1 MSNKDQLFSYFNL
14 SFDENDLNLQD
25 TSFNLLNQIIEKIVI
40 LRHKK
45 NINSFKYS
53 STGDIYEELYALY
66 SSKKSK
72 EQIELLAK
80 EIYEYIGEAVP
91 LSRII
96 TDIESCLEYLSFMSG
111 VYSPTSLTEN
121 LSEAIQDDNY
131 ESAYSII
138 SQSFKNNRFYHEIIG
153 YNLIQYIQK
162 NDDNFQKLVNAIAKD
177 IEKLH
182 KSNPNYIQ
190 DLKYQQET
198 HPDKYLNLDIIQAIQ
213 NQKYQEVASVIA
225 KKIIDNK
232 DYHELTA
239 FIDSYMEE
247 VGKDFISFIA
257 SKTMDPISLFCNKV
271 LNHAEDKWK
280 REETEKIKAS
290 TKGHLKVTEKLKNRY
305 YKSRVM
311 EYIEHCIKDE
321 IYTALDFDSQES
333 MKSYLKTEIE
343 KSLQNLL
350 ASKKQ
355 KPKTNLDLTIL
366 LEILQNDF
374 LSSGKI
380 NEAFLIDEYQKKT
393 GVTISKEDA
402 KNIANKV
409 NYLRYRFMKNVEERF
424 DFHISDS
431 WFDTSKRDFDFNVT
445 NFGVVDNTRIQ
456 NVISMLR
463 EKIDEEEAKKILHN
477 KNIKDVIFLLPF
489 VGLVEELDIDSFINI
504 LMHIDEIEE
513 KIGKTSKLQEGNVK
527 SQESSFILLKN
538 LNNVI
543 DLARGLSR
551 TNTGFKIALGDT
563 VLSKIPDFETDIY
576 MKYYIDMINGPRK
589 SIPPINMTIQNRH
602 YNSGDSLDPNRLL
615 LEFYPIDSINS
626 CVKIGSGTSNN
637 ALLEDSGDA
646 ILVRNDKN
654 EIITR
659 VLVYRRGNVVQLIS
673 KVIDI
678 PASDLQV
685 YEEIAKY
692 IIQQARE
699 KQDNIDFVFI
709 NQHSIL
715 GNTDQY
721 VKVDDGDFKESFPHA
736 DTVGSAYLLCSKEE
750 YTDDKAIKGKLDF
763 KAKPLATYEEY
774 RQDVIVATDSN
785 NTKRINDYKYTS
797 LDSIEE
803 KVMRLRII
811 KKTMDTVGT
820 FSNNTNFKELK
831 KELDGIERFIPIEYE
846 KVVLGEDWYTA
857 IKKDGTIEELKLP
870 RKNKLEMEKEI
881 QIAKEKLGIDLDI
894 MFMEQNH
901 QATDSYNKKNTY

>member
-25 TSFNLLNQIIEKIVI
+25 ASFNLLNQIIEKIVI
-40 LRHKK
+40 LRYKK
-45 NINSFKYS
+45 SLDSFKYS
-53 STGDIYEELYALY
+53 STGDIYEELFSLY
-66 SSKKSK
+66 SSKNSK
-72 EQIELLAK
+72 EQVELFAK
-80 EIYEYIGEAVP
+80 DIYEYIGEAVP

-111 VYSPTSLTEN
+111 VYSPTSLTEK
-121 LSEAIQDDNY
+121 LSGAIQGDDY

-153 YNLIQYIQK
+153 YNLIQYITK
-162 NDDNFQKLVNAIAKD
+162 NDDNFQKLVNAITKD

-190 DLKYQQET
+190 DLKYQQQT
-198 HPDKYLNLDIIQAIQ
+198 HPNKYLDLNIIQDIQ
-213 NQKYQEVASVIA
+213 NQKYQEVAGVIA

-239 FIDSYMEE
+239 FIDSFLEE
-247 VGKDFISFIA
+247 GGKDFISFIA

-280 REETEKIKAS
+280 REETEKIKAN

-333 MKSYLKTEIE
+333 MKSFFKTEIE

-380 NEAFLIDEYQKKT
+380 NEDFIINEYQNKT

-456 NVISMLR
+456 KVVSMLR

-477 KNIKDVIFLLPF
+477 KNIKDVLFLLPF
-489 VGLVEELDIDSFINI
+489 VGLVEELDIDSFFNI

-513 KIGKTSKLQEGNVK
+513 ILRKTNEIQKG
-527 SQESSFILLKN
+527 ESSLILLKK

-543 DLARGLSR
+543 DIARGLSR
-551 TNTGFKIALGDT
+551 TNNGFKIALGDT

-615 LEFYPIDSINS
+615 LEFYPNDSINS

-673 KVIDI
+673 KVADI
-678 PASDLQV
+678 PVSDLQV

-709 NQHSIL
+709 NQDSIL

-820 FSNNTNFKELK
+820 FSNNTDFKELK
-831 KELDGIERFIPIEYE
+831 KDLDGIERFIPIEYE
-846 KVVLGEDWYTA
+846 KVVLGEDWYIA
-857 IKKDGTIEELKLP
+857 IKKDGTVEELKLP
-870 RKNKLEMEKEI
+870 RKNKLEMKKEI

-901 QATDSYNKKNTY
+901 QATDSYNKRNSY